1 MINSAQLILVF
12 TVINIFVDI
21 ELVHISELLLLLYF
35 NIISVIKVCNGLKK
49 SLFFNVYFFYLLMF
63 NIFYVT
69 ILGLI

>member
-21 ELVHISELLLLLYF
+21 ELVHIYELLLLLYF

-49 SLFFNVYFFYLLMF
+49 SLYF
-63 NIFYVT
+63 
-69 ILGLI
+69 

>member
-21 ELVHISELLLLLYF
+21 ELVHIYELLLLLLYF

-49 SLFFNVYFFYLLMF
+49 SLYFFYLLMF